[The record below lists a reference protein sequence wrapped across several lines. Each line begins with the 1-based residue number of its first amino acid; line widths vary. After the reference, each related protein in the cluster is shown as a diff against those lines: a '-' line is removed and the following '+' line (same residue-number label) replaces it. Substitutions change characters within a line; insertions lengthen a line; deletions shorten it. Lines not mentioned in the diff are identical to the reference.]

1 LTIFDDN
8 CQDFFHTALYS
19 NVVLSYK
26 KPMNTKKEHQ
36 RLLLILLIINVVITA
51 FHYTDNFINFPDY
64 PDPEWI
70 TPESI
75 YQSWFILTSIGIIG
89 YIFYLKNILWL
100 AYICLS
106 IYSLTGI
113 LSPGHY
119 FFQTTEIF
127 SLKMHLFIW
136 LDFIAGILVL
146 SFTIF
151 SGLFCKEWKQLVD

>member
-1 LTIFDDN
+1 
-8 CQDFFHTALYS
+8 
-19 NVVLSYK
+19 
-26 KPMNTKKEHQ
+26 MNTKIANQ
-36 RLLLILLIINVVITA
+36 RLLLTLLIINAVITA
-51 FHYTDNFINFPDY
+51 FHYTDNFINFPNY

-106 IYSLTGI
+106 IYSVTGI

-119 FFQTTEIF
+119 FFQTNEIF
-127 SLKMHLFIW
+127 SLKMHLLIW
-136 LDFIAGILVL
+136 LDFIAGTLIL

-151 SGLFCKEWKQLVD
+151 SGLFLKEWKQLVDRNILDLRF

>member
-1 LTIFDDN
+1 
-8 CQDFFHTALYS
+8 
-19 NVVLSYK
+19 
-26 KPMNTKKEHQ
+26 MNINKAHQ
-36 RLLLILLIINVVITA
+36 TLLLTLLIINVVITA
-51 FHYTDNFINFPDY
+51 FHYTDNFINFSQY

-89 YIFYLKNILWL
+89 YILYLKNVLWF

-127 SLKMHLFIW
+127 SLKMHIFIW
-136 LDFIAGILVL
+136 LDFIAATLILG
-146 SFTIF
+146 FIIW
-151 SGLFCKEWKQLVD
+151 SGLFLKEWKQPINE